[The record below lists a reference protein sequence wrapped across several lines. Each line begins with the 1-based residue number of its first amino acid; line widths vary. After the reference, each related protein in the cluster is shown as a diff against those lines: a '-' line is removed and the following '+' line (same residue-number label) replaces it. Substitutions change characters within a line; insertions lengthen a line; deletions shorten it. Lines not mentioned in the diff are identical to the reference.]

1 MARAAQSKASQDPQ
15 KIKLIVICA
24 ILFLAI
30 SWIVY
35 YQFAPRTPPQATGA
49 KLEQINAQ
57 TEQQKQELIQEQQA
71 QPHAPKPKG
80 PPAGA

>member
-1 MARAAQSKASQDPQ
+1 MAVTQSKSSQDPQ

-24 ILFLAI
+24 ILFLAV

-35 YQFAPRTPPQATGA
+35 YQFAPRTPPQASGA
-49 KLEQINAQ
+49 KLEQINAE
-57 TEQQKQELIQEQQA
+57 TEQQKQELIQQQEA
-71 QPHAPKPKG
+71 QPHSKKPKA